1 VLPGWAPQLANGVQ
15 PSCVRSHVDAAR
27 PVLWQHNLLLQ
38 QLRRPRAANAS
49 LVRIVFVSIGS
60 NANGHDS
67 HVLHAVA

>member
-1 VLPGWAPQLANGVQ
+1 
-15 PSCVRSHVDAAR
+15 
-27 PVLWQHNLLLQ
+27 LWQHNLLLQ

-49 LVRIVFVSIGS
+49 LARIVFVSIGS